1 MVAPISAATARPSR
15 CVSHESCCETV
26 TGMFASARRAG
37 AFCSRMNWTNSNP
50 QQEMD
55 SMAKGQQRGNREAK
69 KPKKEKAKIIAA
81 APSRKELARQ
91 PDFGPSTRR

>member
-1 MVAPISAATARPSR
+1 
-15 CVSHESCCETV
+15 
-26 TGMFASARRAG
+26 
-37 AFCSRMNWTNSNP
+37 
-50 QQEMD
+50 
-55 SMAKGQQRGNREAK
+55 MAKGQQRGNREAK